1 MKLRISEKSLFA
13 VLLRQPW
20 WLSLVLAVGMFSTA
34 ALVMPPVFAL
44 AFALPIAVVAI
55 YAVWKALRTPGEART
70 AETLEAL
77 RAMSWEEFS
86 KSMENAFRRD
96 GYTVARFAGPGA
108 DLELTKGNR
117 VSLVACKRWKVA
129 RAGIEPLRELYA
141 ARRESDAHEG
151 LYVTAGELSDN
162 ARAFAAEKGIRLVEG
177 ADLVKLLR
185 RVKVRK
191 KDSA

>member
-20 WLSLVLAVGMFSTA
+20 WLSVALAAGMFSTA
-34 ALVMPPVFAL
+34 ALVMPPVLAF
-44 AFALPIAVVAI
+44 AFALPLAVVAI
-55 YAVWKALRTPGEART
+55 YGAWKALRTPSEARI

-86 KSMENAFRRD
+86 NAMEDAFRRD
-96 GYTVARFAGPGA
+96 GYRVDRRAGAGT

-117 VSLVACKRWKVA
+117 VSLVGCKRWKVA

-141 ARRESDAHEG
+141 ARRESDAQECF
-151 LYVTAGELSDN
+151 YVAAGEISDN
-162 ARAFAAEKGIRLVEG
+162 ARAFAIEKGIRLVEG